1 MTQDILRIFIFLAT
15 MVHLQTAFPS
25 PNFIVILV
33 DDLGWSSLSTSMDK
47 RSPDARSDYYK
58 TPNIDALIDMG
69 MRFSNGYA
77 ASPVCAPTRY
87 SLQFGKT
94 PARIGITRGL
104 GPNNAEHDQIG
115 IPQLLKRI
123 DPRYRTAHLGKW
135 HIDED
140 PSRYGYD
147 LHDGITKNNPGGFT
161 PGNQKRQWTGYA
173 EKDPKRIE
181 SLTNR
186 AIEFLR
192 DSVTQ
197 ERPFFLQLS
206 HYAVHSDIVFSDT
219 SFDATSTRLR
229 GSLHSN
235 AGYAAMLED
244 LDDSIGVFLQSFE
257 NLDLSSNTYIFFTS
271 DNGGMPILPQKTNL
285 GMPYKSGLNSPLL
298 RGKWDLTEG
307 GIRVPFAVIGPGI
320 EEHSQVDTPVV
331 TYDILPTIYELVS
344 GSTDGLPEGLD
355 GGSLIDLITG
365 KSGVVERHSE
375 YLVFHY
381 PHYNRVGINEP
392 HSSIRDGNIKL
403 IRFPVSQRN
412 LLFDLGADPG
422 ERNNLAVKQKD
433 LVDALD
439 SELTN
444 YLLLVDAERPE
455 EAFNWRTTGQSGRV
469 RTFFFQRY
477 EGK

>member
-15 MVHLQTAFPS
+15 MVHLKTAFPS

-307 GIRVPFAVIGPGI
+307 GIRVPFIVSWPDKIDSGIKFDQPVHHFDIFSTIAAAAQTSIPTDRKIDGINLLPFIKSDISDDPHETLFWRSGNHQAVMHEEWKYIISKEENSKWLFNTNLDPHEKNNLINNYPEEVKFI
-320 EEHSQVDTPVV
+320 ENLLEKFNAEQEDPLFPSSVQIP
-331 TYDILPTIYELVS
+331 I
-344 GSTDGLPEGLD
+344 
-355 GGSLIDLITG
+355 LIDKYDGQTI
-365 KSGVVERHSE
+365 EAQDE
-375 YLVFHY
+375 YIY
-381 PHYNRVGINEP
+381 WSN
-392 HSSIRDGNIKL
+392 
-403 IRFPVSQRN
+403 
-412 LLFDLGADPG
+412 
-422 ERNNLAVKQKD
+422 
-433 LVDALD
+433 
-439 SELTN
+439 
-444 YLLLVDAERPE
+444 
-455 EAFNWRTTGQSGRV
+455 
-469 RTFFFQRY
+469 
-477 EGK
+477 

>member
-1 MTQDILRIFIFLAT
+1 M
-15 MVHLQTAFPS
+15 
-25 PNFIVILV
+25 
-33 DDLGWSSLSTSMDK
+33 
-47 RSPDARSDYYK
+47 
-58 TPNIDALIDMG
+58 
-69 MRFSNGYA
+69 
-77 ASPVCAPTRY
+77 
-87 SLQFGKT
+87 
-94 PARIGITRGL
+94 
-104 GPNNAEHDQIG
+104 
-115 IPQLLKRI
+115 
-123 DPRYRTAHLGKW
+123 
-135 HIDED
+135 
-140 PSRYGYD
+140 
-147 LHDGITKNNPGGFT
+147 
-161 PGNQKRQWTGYA
+161 
-173 EKDPKRIE
+173 
-181 SLTNR
+181 
-186 AIEFLR
+186 
-192 DSVTQ
+192 
-197 ERPFFLQLS
+197 QLS
-206 HYAVHSDIVFSDT
+206 HYAVHSDIVFSDK
-219 SFDATSTRLR
+219 SFDTTSTRLK

-320 EEHSQVDTPVV
+320 EENSQVDTPVV